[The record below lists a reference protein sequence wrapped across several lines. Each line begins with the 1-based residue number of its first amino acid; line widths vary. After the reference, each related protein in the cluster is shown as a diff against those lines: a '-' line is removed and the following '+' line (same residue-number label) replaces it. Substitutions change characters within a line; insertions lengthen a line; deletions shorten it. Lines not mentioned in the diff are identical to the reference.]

1 MGQLSNLYSQ
11 IGQYQNMM
19 NEQEKQNYDLL
30 VKQQIQ
36 VNEQRNSLD
45 DMVSALVQDHNVYD
59 LISEDTF
66 KNAENAQL

>member
-36 VNEQRNSLD
+36 VNEQRNSLA
-45 DMVSALVQDHNVYD
+45 DMVTALEQAHNEYD